1 MKFKLFQ
8 IKNLNLLIELKFLD
22 KIMGREDPIEF
33 YICFYLNIYYRIN
46 KNLYLIGRIIK
57 FKKL

>member
-8 IKNLNLLIELKFLD
+8 IKNLNLLVELKFLN
-22 KIMGREDPIEF
+22 KIMGREDPVEF
-33 YICFYLNIYYRIN
+33 YICFYLKIYYRIN